1 MVYFKELAADGSVQ
15 TIGKLQRLPDEGSGL
30 TIIEA
35 EEYDALLKEAQASR
49 PEPDPAEQEP
59 TVEEQIQAA
68 IDAYTLE
75 LIEGGLL

>member
-15 TIGKLQRLPDEGSGL
+15 TIGKLQRLPAEGSGL
-30 TIIEA
+30 TVIEPG
-35 EEYDALLKEAQASR
+35 EYDALLKEAQANR
-49 PEPDPAEQEP
+49 PDPDPAEREP